1 MQPVLLATVHH
12 PNVSLPQLQQVVAS
26 VSKIFSA
33 IYVTISSVTTSKITH
48 LLDEAPK
55 FHCRIIEP
63 HGAADARRKVLEFGL
78 RDAHYAAPFFYC
90 DFDKVVV
97 AVERAESALEAF
109 VKQLQMV
116 DGYQIVGRDSVV
128 MRSYPATWRET
139 EAITN
144 KAASAVLGLP
154 DLDITAGCCAFS
166 QEAARYILA
175 NSEGLLTD
183 TEWPLICKAAK
194 LPIATIKVSFLPY
207 DQAVNAGR
215 DDDNWRGYASR
226 LRLAYQALQSLEQ
239 GVDRLNRTDTP
250 KQVKV
255 GWPYNGH

>member
-26 VSKIFSA
+26 VSKIFSS
-33 IYVTISSVTTSKITH
+33 IYVTISSVTTTDITH
-48 LLDEAPK
+48 LRDKAPK
-55 FHCRIIEP
+55 FHCRVIDP
-63 HGAADARRKVLEFGL
+63 HGAADARRKVLESGL
-78 RDAHYAAPFFYC
+78 RDVQYAAPFFYC

-97 AVERAESALEAF
+97 AVERAESALETF
-109 VKQLQMV
+109 VNHLQVV

-128 MRSYPATWRET
+128 MRTYPATWRET

-144 KAASAVLGLP
+144 KAASAVFGLP

-183 TEWPLICKAAK
+183 TEWPMLCKAAK
-194 LPIATIKVSFLPY
+194 VPITAIKVSFLPY
-207 DQAVNAGR
+207 DPVVNAGR

-239 GVDRLNRTDTP
+239 GADSLNRTDP
-250 KQVKV
+250 LKQVRV